1 MANKKIYVSVEM
13 AILELGDKSV
23 LSESTP
29 DLLGVKAD
37 NDSPWEWGDDAV

>member
-13 AILELGDKSV
+13 RILELGTKSV
-23 LSESTP
+23 LNASEP
-29 DLLGVKAD
+29 DLLGIKAD